1 MELTTVKHEVT
12 QRQLLLQELEVE
24 LKGSRDHN
32 AGLQQQVDEYCSS
45 IDKLEHELTITKQK
59 HHIAIQEVIICVVYV
74 YMSVYTSVHVHVCL
88 WWVKNVH
95 ILLTILSAAPNVLP
109 YGYQGCAQV

>member
-1 MELTTVKHEVT
+1 MELTMVKHEVT

-45 IDKLEHELTITKQK
+45 VDKLEHELTITKQK
-59 HHIAIQEVIICVVYV
+59 HHIAIQEVIICGIC
-74 YMSVYTSVHVHVCL
+74 VHVCVYKCTCTCVL
-88 WWVKNVH
+88 VVGKKCTH
-95 ILLTILSAAPNVLP
+95 LLTILSAAPNVLP
-109 YGYQGCAQV
+109 YGYE